1 MYIPHDMISHIGKIF
16 QGEYNIGYN
25 KEAPVILDI
34 GANIGGFAV
43 WASYRWPNAQIH
55 CYEPISNNFNLL
67 KVNTEY
73 NKNISIYNVAIG
85 KQDGKRAMYYGKN
98 NIGEASFIK
107 GKKQQDNGEE
117 VSVIAADSL
126 PKANIIKIDTEGAE
140 IEILSSLKI
149 KPDVF
154 LIEYHSSDNRRMVDK
169 ILKDYVLFESS
180 MRNYNYGIQK
190 YVNKKL
196 VN

>member
-25 KEAPVILDI
+25 KESPYILDI
-34 GANIGGFAV
+34 GANVGGFAV
-43 WASYRWPNAQIH
+43 WASYRWPNAKIQ
-55 CYEPISNNFNLL
+55 CYEPILNNFNIL

-73 NKNISIYNVAIG
+73 NKNIDIYNVAVG
-85 KQDGKRAMYYGKN
+85 KENCKRQMFYGKN

-107 GKKQQDNGEE
+107 GQEQQDEGEE
-117 VSVIAADSL
+117 VTVITAGDL
-126 PKANIIKIDTEGAE
+126 PKADIIKIDTEGAE
-140 IEILSSLKI
+140 VEILSALKI

-154 LIEYHSSDNRRMVDK
+154 LIEYHSSDNRRIIDK
-169 ILKDYVLFESS
+169 TLKDYILFEST
-180 MRNYNYGIQK
+180 MRNYNYGILK

-196 VN
+196 IK

>member
-1 MYIPHDMISHIGKIF
+1 MFIPHDMISHIGKIF

-25 KEAPVILDI
+25 KQNPVILDI

-43 WASYRWPNAQIH
+43 WASYKWPNSQIH
-55 CYEPISNNFNLL
+55 CYEPIQNNFNIL

-73 NKNISIYNVAIG
+73 NKNIFIYNVAIG
-85 KQDGKRAMYYGKN
+85 EQDGKRQMYHGKN

-107 GKKQQDNGEE
+107 GEEQQEHGEE
-117 VSVIAADSL
+117 VSVISASTLLNAD
-126 PKANIIKIDTEGAE
+126 IVKIDTEGAE
-140 IEILSSLKI
+140 VEILSNLKI

-154 LIEYHSSDNRRMVDK
+154 LIEYHSSENRRAIDK
-169 ILKDYVLFESS
+169 ILKNYILLESS
-180 MRNYNYGIQK
+180 MRSYNYGIQK

-196 VN
+196 IN